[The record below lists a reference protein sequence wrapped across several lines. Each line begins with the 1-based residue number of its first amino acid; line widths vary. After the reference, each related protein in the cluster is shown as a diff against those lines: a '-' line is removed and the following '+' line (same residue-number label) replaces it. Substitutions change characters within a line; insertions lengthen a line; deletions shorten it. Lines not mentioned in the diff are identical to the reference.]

1 MRLRYRTL
9 LTMGNELRR
18 RDRSRN
24 LLANKQHLNIGK
36 LLFVSNPV
44 RELTAQD
51 LENIPVKSDFFSSQ
65 RNRRVAFEEK
75 GCVYHLPVTLAED
88 QLNGCD
94 VRFLG
99 AHSDEYTTHRMFANI
114 TSFVLS
120 RHIRLA
126 AVILPFLNLI
136 D

>member
-1 MRLRYRTL
+1 
-9 LTMGNELRR
+9 MGNELRR

-24 LLANKQHLNIGK
+24 LLANKHYLNIRK

-51 LENIPVKSDFFSSQ
+51 LETIPVKSDFFPSQ
-65 RNRRVAFEEK
+65 RNRRVRFEEK
-75 GCVYHLPVTLAED
+75 GRVYHLPITLPED
-88 QLNGCD
+88 QLNGRY
-94 VRFLG
+94 VRFLC
-99 AHSDEYTTHRMFANI
+99 AHKDEYTTHGMFANI

-120 RHIRLA
+120 RHTRLTA
-126 AVILPFLNLI
+126 AILPFLNSI